1 MPDEYVVGR
10 AAADDDKKAWL
21 LFAKQPCGGHLFEV
35 RSEVFVRL
43 PVHRRTTDAHCGQVR
58 VAIFS
63 FGKET
68 A

>member
-1 MPDEYVVGR
+1 VAFICK
-10 AAADDDKKAWL
+10 AAVL
-21 LFAKQPCGGHLFEV
+21 THLGGHLFEV